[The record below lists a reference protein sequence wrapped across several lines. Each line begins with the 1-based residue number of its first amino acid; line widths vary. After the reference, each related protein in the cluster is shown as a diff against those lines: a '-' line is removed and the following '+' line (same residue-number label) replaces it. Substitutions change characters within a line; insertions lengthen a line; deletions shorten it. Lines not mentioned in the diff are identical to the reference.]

1 MSQSKSDPPNDDL
14 AKVMSLVSQI
24 DPLVQQ
30 AKACVD
36 AWIEAKDK
44 NECREW
50 DVISVH
56 IERLSNRVAVL
67 KDRIVDLRSP
77 FNPRLFKRDWSEA
90 FLGKGKIIETGDAY
104 DEERLNRLCARDVRD
119 ASEFGSEMR
128 DMFGF
133 ASMDEEL
140 DTPLTAALECLLIEL
155 EDARATVPGSLVK
168 AMKVL
173 FKGHPRCF
181 GRYYTGTDTWP
192 RPSAVVQAEIDI
204 RMPEALRWLRYE
216 LSEAIEWEATMQKPK
231 DGGSDER

>member
-1 MSQSKSDPPNDDL
+1 MRQPKSDSPNDDL
-14 AKVMSLVSQI
+14 AKAMSLVSQI
-24 DPLVQQ
+24 DPLAQQ
-30 AKACVD
+30 AKARVD
-36 AWIEAKDK
+36 AWLKANDK
-44 NECREW
+44 KECREW

-56 IERLSNRVAVL
+56 IERLNNQVAVL
-67 KDRIVDLRSP
+67 KDRIVDLTSP
-77 FNPRLFKRDWSEA
+77 FSPRRFSLDWSEE
-90 FLGKGKIIETGDAY
+90 FLGKGKIVETEDAY

-119 ASEFGSEMR
+119 ASEFGSEMK

-181 GRYYTGTDTWP
+181 GRYRHRYLA
-192 RPSAVVQAEIDI
+192 SAVRGGTGRD
-204 RMPEALRWLRYE
+204 RYPH
-216 LSEAIEWEATMQKPK
+216 A
-231 DGGSDER
+231 GSA